1 MRFLP
6 ARLLLL
12 LPLMLTLPASAEH
25 HGGGGGKHY
34 EAIEVSE
41 DLYMLIGR
49 GGFLSGNL
57 GMSVGEDAVV
67 LIDGGMPPSL
77 ELLNKAITQITPEA
91 PDFLINTH
99 IHGDHIGNNTVFAES
114 GAHIVSHH
122 TLRSRLLEQ
131 GLNDQPADP
140 ASLPVIT
147 VAEEMMF
154 HLNGA
159 PARIIHTPA
168 AHTDGDAMVA
178 FPKVNVVFAG
188 DLFFHGLF
196 PFIDLDNGGSVD
208 GFIAAQEQI
217 LAMVNDDTKIVPGH
231 GELASATDLKRD
243 LTMLKDARAL
253 VAGLIAADHDID
265 AILAANPLAK
275 YHDDYNW
282 GFITTERMTRTIYR
296 DITGM

>member
-6 ARLLLL
+6 SRLILLLF
-12 LPLMLTLPASAEH
+12 LPWLIGSPLAADH
-25 HGGGGGKHY
+25 HEGEKHY
-34 EAIEVSE
+34 EAIEVST

-57 GMSVGEDAVV
+57 GMSVGEDGVV

-77 ELLNKAITQITPEA
+77 ELLNEAITEITPHA
-91 PDFLINTH
+91 PTFLINTH
-99 IHGDHIGNNTVFAES
+99 IHGDHIGNNVVFAEA
-114 GAHIVSHH
+114 GANVVSHE

-131 GLNDQPADP
+131 GMNDQPADP
-140 ASLPVIT
+140 DALPVIT
-147 VAEEMMF
+147 FSEEMTF
-154 HLNGA
+154 YLNGA
-159 PARIIHTPA
+159 PARLIHTPA

-196 PFIDLDNGGSVD
+196 PFIDLDNGGSVA

-217 LAMVNDDTKIVPGH
+217 LAMVDDDTKIVPGH
-231 GELASATDLKRD
+231 GELANKADLATDLA
-243 LTMLKDARAL
+243 MLKDARDL
-253 VAGLIAADHDID
+253 VAGLIAADHGID
-265 AILAANPLAK
+265 AILEANPLAK